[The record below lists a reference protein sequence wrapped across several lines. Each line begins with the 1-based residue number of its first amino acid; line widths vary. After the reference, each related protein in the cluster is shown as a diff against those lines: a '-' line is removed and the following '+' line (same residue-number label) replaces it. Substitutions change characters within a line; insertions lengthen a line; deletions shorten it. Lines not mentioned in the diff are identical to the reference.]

1 MVPRNGIFYMKA
13 PNWFKI
19 SEQWIY
25 YALISTIAGVL
36 IFFSIPTGAQFQY
49 DYRLGQIWLAE
60 DLVAPQDFVLPKT
73 QEELE
78 ADRLFLIENKDLY
91 YDYHYRTKEWLTNTN
106 IDSSLHGELEN
117 WQKRGVVLK
126 KPAANHR
133 QFLTD
138 GTQIELSNAWTPA
151 ALSAKYGLQDELVLP
166 PTYSLN
172 AEKTDSALQAKLA
185 LIASNKGLIT
195 QGTTIVTQGTSINE
209 QKFETIRALESSF
222 DRTSSDLGALSKVGA
237 ALYIILVFTGLA
249 FFLRLHY
256 NSVLAHSSSLNLFM
270 FTFTSGV
277 IFALL
282 LESFTSVSA
291 LAVPLLMVP
300 VIIRSFFSDRL
311 ALFTHIIMLVALMP
325 FVSGTVPFITVQF
338 SAGLIT
344 LFLIRGIY
352 KRSQLVQSTL
362 QIMLVLLLVHLSIHL
377 IREADW
383 TPSSA
388 LPVLYSLGGTLI
400 LLFIFPLIYFFERT
414 FGVVS
419 DLTLLELSDT
429 NSPLLKRLSKEAPG
443 TFQHTMQV
451 ANLAE
456 FATEIVGGNTL
467 LVRTGALY
475 HDIGKIANPQY
486 FTENQSSTTSPHEE
500 LSYLESAEIIIG
512 HINDGIELAKKY
524 KLPDI
529 VIDFIRTH
537 HGTSRVEY
545 FYRKYKEDHPDADQF
560 DQFQYP
566 GPKPFSKETA
576 IVMMSDAV
584 EASTRSIPDK
594 TEKNLSEMI
603 DRVIGHQLSTGQ
615 FDNAEITM
623 KEINTIR
630 EAFKRFIRGVYHVRI
645 SYPDAEE

>member
-1 MVPRNGIFYMKA
+1 MKA
-13 PNWFKI
+13 PNWFRI
-19 SEQWIY
+19 SEQWLY
-25 YALISTIAGVL
+25 YSLIAMVSSALIYI
-36 IFFSIPTGAQFQY
+36 SIPSGTQFKY
-49 DYRLGQIWLAE
+49 DYRLGQIWLEE
-60 DLVAPQDFVLPKT
+60 DLVAPQDFVLQKSD
-73 QEELE
+73 EELE
-78 ADRLFLIENKDLY
+78 SDRKFLIENKDFY
-91 YDYHYRTKEWLTNTN
+91 YDYHYRVDEWLANAN
-106 IDSSLHGELEN
+106 IDSALHSELEL
-117 WQKRGVVLK
+117 WQKRGVAPN
-126 KPAANHR
+126 KPALNHR
-133 QFLTD
+133 LYLID
-138 GTQIELSNAWTPA
+138 GTRIDLSGTWTPSSLVA
-151 ALSAKYGLQDELVLP
+151 NYGLPEALVLP

-172 AEKTDSALQAKLA
+172 ESKTDSALQAKLA
-185 LIASNKGLIT
+185 LLPTNKGLVA
-195 QGTTIVTQGTSINE
+195 QGTLIIAQGSTVNE
-209 QKFETIRALESSF
+209 QKYETLKALERSY
-222 DRTSSDLGALSKVGA
+222 DRTQSDSSIYSKLGS
-237 ALYIILVFTGLA
+237 ALYILLIFIGLA

-256 NSVLAHSSSLNLFM
+256 SAVLAHSSSLNLYM
-270 FTFTSGV
+270 FTFTAGMV
-277 IFALL
+277 VALL
-282 LESFTSVSA
+282 LESINSVSA
-291 LAVPLLMVP
+291 LAVPLLLVP

-311 ALFTHIIMLVALMP
+311 ALFTHTIMLVALLP
-325 FVSGTVPFITVQF
+325 FVSSSVQFVTVQF

-352 KRSQLVQSTL
+352 KRSQLVQSTF
-362 QIMLVLLLVHLSIHL
+362 QIMVVLLLVHLSIHL
-377 IREADW
+377 IRESDW
-383 TPSSA
+383 TTQSL
-388 LPVLYSLGGTLI
+388 LPVAYSLGGTLI

-429 NSPLLKRLSKEAPG
+429 NSPLLKLLSKEAPG

-475 HDIGKIANPQY
+475 HDIGKIVNPQY

-545 FYRKYKEDHPDADQF
+545 FYRKYKEDHPDTDQF
-560 DQFQYP
+560 DQFNYP

-603 DRVIGHQLSTGQ
+603 DKVIGHQLSTGQ
-615 FDNAEITM
+615 YDNAEITM

-645 SYPDAEE
+645 SYPEAE

>member
-1 MVPRNGIFYMKA
+1 MKA
-13 PNWFKI
+13 PNWFRI
-19 SEQWIY
+19 SEQWLY
-25 YALISTIAGVL
+25 YSLIAMVASALIYI
-36 IFFSIPTGAQFQY
+36 SIPSGAQFKY
-49 DYRLGQIWLAE
+49 DYRLGQIWLEE
-60 DLVAPQDFVLPKT
+60 DLVAPQDFVLQKSD
-73 QEELE
+73 EELE
-78 ADRLFLIENKDLY
+78 SDRKFLIENKDFY
-91 YDYHYRTKEWLTNTN
+91 YDYHYRVDEWLANAN
-106 IDSSLHGELEN
+106 IYSSLHGELEL
-117 WQKRGVVLK
+117 WQKRGVVPN
-126 KPAANHR
+126 KPALNHR
-133 QFLTD
+133 LYLVD
-138 GTQIELSNAWTPA
+138 GTRIDLSGAWTPSSLVA
-151 ALSAKYGLQDELVLP
+151 NYGLPEALVLP

-172 AEKTDSALQAKLA
+172 ESKTDSALQAKLA
-185 LIASNKGLIT
+185 LLPTNKGLVAHGTVIIA
-195 QGTTIVTQGTSINE
+195 QGATVNE
-209 QKFETIRALESSF
+209 QKYETLKALERSY
-222 DRTSSDLGALSKVGA
+222 DRTQSDTSIYSKLGSI
-237 ALYIILVFTGLA
+237 LYIVLIFIGLA

-256 NSVLAHSSSLNLFM
+256 NAVLAHSSSLNLYM
-270 FTFTSGV
+270 FTFTAGMV
-277 IFALL
+277 FALL
-282 LESFTSVSA
+282 LESINSVSA

-311 ALFTHIIMLVALMP
+311 ALFTHTIMLVALLP
-325 FVSGTVPFITVQF
+325 FVSSSVQFVTVQF

-352 KRSQLVQSTL
+352 KRSQLVQSTF
-362 QIMLVLLLVHLSIHL
+362 QIMVVLLLVHLSTHL
-377 IREADW
+377 IRESDW
-383 TPSSA
+383 TTQSL
-388 LPVLYSLGGTLI
+388 LPVAYSLGGTLI

-429 NSPLLKRLSKEAPG
+429 NSPLLKLLSKEAPG

-486 FTENQSSTTSPHEE
+486 FTENQSSITSPHEE

-512 HINDGIELAKKY
+512 HINDGIELAKKH

-545 FYRKYKEDHPDADQF
+545 FYRKYKEDHPDTDQF
-560 DQFQYP
+560 DQFHYP

-584 EASTRSIPDK
+584 EASTRSIPEK
-594 TEKNLSEMI
+594 TEQNLSEMI
-603 DRVIGHQLSTGQ
+603 DKVIGHQLSTGQ
-615 FDNAEITM
+615 YDNAEITM

-645 SYPDAEE
+645 SYPEAE

>member
-1 MVPRNGIFYMKA
+1 MDPRNGKINMKA
-13 PNWFKI
+13 PNWFRI
-19 SEQWIY
+19 SEQWLY
-25 YALISTIAGVL
+25 YSLIAMVASALIYI
-36 IFFSIPTGAQFQY
+36 SIPSGAQFKY
-49 DYRLGQIWLAE
+49 DYRLGQIWLEE
-60 DLVAPQDFVLPKT
+60 DLVAPQDFVLQKSD
-73 QEELE
+73 EELE
-78 ADRLFLIENKDLY
+78 SDRKFLIENKDFY
-91 YDYHYRTKEWLTNTN
+91 YDYHYRVDEWLANAN
-106 IDSSLHGELEN
+106 IDSSLHGELEL
-117 WQKRGVVLK
+117 WQKRGVVPN
-126 KPAANHR
+126 KPALNHR
-133 QFLTD
+133 LYLVD
-138 GTQIELSNAWTPA
+138 GTRIDLSGAWTPSSLVA
-151 ALSAKYGLQDELVLP
+151 NYGLPEALVLP

-172 AEKTDSALQAKLA
+172 ESKTDSALQAKLA
-185 LIASNKGLIT
+185 LLPTNKGLVA
-195 QGTTIVTQGTSINE
+195 QGTVIIAQGATVNE
-209 QKFETIRALESSF
+209 QKYETLKALERSY
-222 DRTSSDLGALSKVGA
+222 DRTQSDTSIYSKLGSI
-237 ALYIILVFTGLA
+237 LYIVLIFIGLA

-256 NSVLAHSSSLNLFM
+256 NAVLAHSSSLNLYM
-270 FTFTSGV
+270 FTFTAGM

-282 LESFTSVSA
+282 LESINSVSA

-311 ALFTHIIMLVALMP
+311 ALFTHTIMLVALLP
-325 FVSGTVPFITVQF
+325 FVSSSVQFVTVQF

-352 KRSQLVQSTL
+352 KRSQLVQSTF
-362 QIMLVLLLVHLSIHL
+362 QIMVVLLLVHLSIHL
-377 IREADW
+377 IRESDW
-383 TPSSA
+383 TTQSL
-388 LPVLYSLGGTLI
+388 LPVAYSLGGTLI

-429 NSPLLKRLSKEAPG
+429 NSPLLKLLSKEAPG

-486 FTENQSSTTSPHEE
+486 FTENQSSITSPHEE

-512 HINDGIELAKKY
+512 HINDGIELAKKH

-545 FYRKYKEDHPDADQF
+545 FYRKYKEDHPDTDQF
-560 DQFQYP
+560 DQFHYP

-594 TEKNLSEMI
+594 TEQNLSEMI
-603 DRVIGHQLSTGQ
+603 DKVIGHQLSTGQ
-615 FDNAEITM
+615 YDNAEITM

-645 SYPDAEE
+645 SYPEAE

>member
-1 MVPRNGIFYMKA
+1 MKA
-13 PNWFKI
+13 PNWFRI
-19 SEQWIY
+19 SEQWLY
-25 YALISTIAGVL
+25 YSLIAMVASALIYI
-36 IFFSIPTGAQFQY
+36 SIPSGAQFKY
-49 DYRLGQIWLAE
+49 DYRLGQIWLEE
-60 DLVAPQDFVLPKT
+60 DLVSPQDFVLQKSD
-73 QEELE
+73 EELE
-78 ADRLFLIENKDLY
+78 SDRKFLIENKDFY
-91 YDYHYRTKEWLTNTN
+91 YDYHYRVDEWLANAN
-106 IDSSLHGELEN
+106 IDSSLHGELEV
-117 WQKRGVVLK
+117 WQKRGVVPN
-126 KPAANHR
+126 KPALNHR
-133 QFLTD
+133 LYLVD
-138 GTQIELSNAWTPA
+138 GTRIDLSGAWTPSSLVA
-151 ALSAKYGLQDELVLP
+151 NYGLPEALVLP

-172 AEKTDSALQAKLA
+172 ESKTDSALQAKLA
-185 LIASNKGLIT
+185 LLPTNKGLVA
-195 QGTTIVTQGTSINE
+195 QGTVIIAQGATVNE
-209 QKFETIRALESSF
+209 QKYETLKALERSY
-222 DRTSSDLGALSKVGA
+222 DRTQSDSSIYSKLGSI
-237 ALYIILVFTGLA
+237 LYILLVFIGLA

-256 NSVLAHSSSLNLFM
+256 NAVLAHSSSLNLYM
-270 FTFTSGV
+270 FTFTAGMV
-277 IFALL
+277 FALL
-282 LESFTSVSA
+282 LESINSVSA

-311 ALFTHIIMLVALMP
+311 ALFTHTIMLVALLP
-325 FVSGTVPFITVQF
+325 FVSSSVQFVTVQF

-352 KRSQLVQSTL
+352 KRSQLVQSTF
-362 QIMLVLLLVHLSIHL
+362 QIMVVLLLVHLSIHL
-377 IREADW
+377 IRESDW
-383 TPSSA
+383 TTQSL
-388 LPVLYSLGGTLI
+388 LPVAYSLGGTLI

-429 NSPLLKRLSKEAPG
+429 NSPLLKLLSKEAPG

-545 FYRKYKEDHPDADQF
+545 FYRKYKEDHPDTDQF
-560 DQFQYP
+560 DQFHYP

-594 TEKNLSEMI
+594 TEQNLSEMI
-603 DRVIGHQLSTGQ
+603 DKVIGHQLSTGQ
-615 FDNAEITM
+615 YDNAEITM

-645 SYPDAEE
+645 SYPEAE

>member
-1 MVPRNGIFYMKA
+1 MDPRNGKNNMKA
-13 PNWFKI
+13 PNWFRI
-19 SEQWIY
+19 SEQWLY
-25 YALISTIAGVL
+25 YSLIAMVASALIYI
-36 IFFSIPTGAQFQY
+36 SIPSGAQFKY
-49 DYRLGQIWLAE
+49 DYRLGQIWLEE
-60 DLVAPQDFVLPKT
+60 DLVAPQDFVLQKSD
-73 QEELE
+73 EELE
-78 ADRLFLIENKDLY
+78 SDRKFLIENKDFY
-91 YDYHYRTKEWLTNTN
+91 YDYHYRVDEWLANAN
-106 IDSSLHGELEN
+106 IDSSLHGELEV
-117 WQKRGVVLK
+117 WQKRGVVPN
-126 KPAANHR
+126 KPALNHR
-133 QFLTD
+133 LYLVD
-138 GTQIELSNAWTPA
+138 GTRIDLSGAWTPSSLVA
-151 ALSAKYGLQDELVLP
+151 NYGLPEALVLP

-172 AEKTDSALQAKLA
+172 ESKTDSALQAKLA
-185 LIASNKGLIT
+185 LLPTNKGLVA
-195 QGTTIVTQGTSINE
+195 QGTIIIAQGATVNE
-209 QKFETIRALESSF
+209 QKYETLKALERSY
-222 DRTSSDLGALSKVGA
+222 DRTQSDSSIYSKLGSI
-237 ALYIILVFTGLA
+237 LYILLVFIGLA

-256 NSVLAHSSSLNLFM
+256 NAVLAHSSSLNLYM
-270 FTFTSGV
+270 FTFTAGMV
-277 IFALL
+277 FALL
-282 LESFTSVSA
+282 LESINSVSA

-311 ALFTHIIMLVALMP
+311 ALFTHTIMLVALLP
-325 FVSGTVPFITVQF
+325 FVSSSVQFVTVQF

-352 KRSQLVQSTL
+352 KRSQLVQSTF
-362 QIMLVLLLVHLSIHL
+362 QIMVVLLLVHLSIHL
-377 IREADW
+377 IRESDW
-383 TPSSA
+383 TTQSL
-388 LPVLYSLGGTLI
+388 LPVAYSLGGTLI

-429 NSPLLKRLSKEAPG
+429 NSPLLKLLSKEAPG

-545 FYRKYKEDHPDADQF
+545 FYRKYKEDHPDTDQF
-560 DQFQYP
+560 DQFHYP

-594 TEKNLSEMI
+594 TEQNLSEMI
-603 DRVIGHQLSTGQ
+603 DKVIGHQLSTGQ
-615 FDNAEITM
+615 YDNAEITM

-645 SYPDAEE
+645 SYPEAE

>member
-1 MVPRNGIFYMKA
+1 MDPRNGKNYMKA
-13 PNWFKI
+13 PNWFRI
-19 SEQWIY
+19 SEQWLY
-25 YALISTIAGVL
+25 YSLIAMVASALIYI
-36 IFFSIPTGAQFQY
+36 SIPSGAQFKY
-49 DYRLGQIWLAE
+49 DYRLGQIWLEE
-60 DLVAPQDFVLPKT
+60 DLVAPQDFVLQKSD
-73 QEELE
+73 EELE
-78 ADRLFLIENKDLY
+78 SDRKFLIENKDFY
-91 YDYHYRTKEWLTNTN
+91 YDYHYRVDEWLANAN
-106 IDSSLHGELEN
+106 IDSSLHGELEV
-117 WQKRGVVLK
+117 WQKRGVVPN
-126 KPAANHR
+126 KPAVNHR
-133 QFLTD
+133 LYLID
-138 GTQIELSNAWTPA
+138 GTRIDLSGAWTPSSLVA
-151 ALSAKYGLQDELVLP
+151 NYGLPEALVLP

-172 AEKTDSALQAKLA
+172 ESKTDSALQAKLA
-185 LIASNKGLIT
+185 LLPTNKGLVA
-195 QGTTIVTQGTSINE
+195 QGTVIIAQGATVNE
-209 QKFETIRALESSF
+209 QKYETLKALERSY
-222 DRTSSDLGALSKVGA
+222 DRTQSDSSIYSKLGSV
-237 ALYIILVFTGLA
+237 LYILLVFIGLA

-256 NSVLAHSSSLNLFM
+256 NAILAHSSSLNLYM
-270 FTFTSGV
+270 FTFTAGMV
-277 IFALL
+277 FALL
-282 LESFTSVSA
+282 LESINSVSA

-311 ALFTHIIMLVALMP
+311 ALFTHTIMLVALLP
-325 FVSGTVPFITVQF
+325 FVSSSVQFVTVQF

-352 KRSQLVQSTL
+352 KRSQLVQSTF
-362 QIMLVLLLVHLSIHL
+362 QIMVVLLLVHLSIHL
-377 IREADW
+377 IRESDW
-383 TPSSA
+383 TTQSL
-388 LPVLYSLGGTLI
+388 LPVAYSLGGTLI

-429 NSPLLKRLSKEAPG
+429 NSPLLKLLSKEAPG

-545 FYRKYKEDHPDADQF
+545 FYRKYKEDHPDTDQF
-560 DQFQYP
+560 DQFHYP

-594 TEKNLSEMI
+594 TEQNLSEMI
-603 DRVIGHQLSTGQ
+603 DKVIGHQLSTGQ
-615 FDNAEITM
+615 YDNAEITM

-645 SYPDAEE
+645 SYPEAQ

>member
-1 MVPRNGIFYMKA
+1 MV
-13 PNWFKI
+13 
-19 SEQWIY
+19 SS
-25 YALISTIAGVL
+25 ALIYI
-36 IFFSIPTGAQFQY
+36 SIPSGAQFKY
-49 DYRLGQIWLAE
+49 DYRLGQIWLEE
-60 DLVAPQDFVLPKT
+60 DLVAPQDFVLQKSD
-73 QEELE
+73 EELE
-78 ADRLFLIENKDLY
+78 SDRKFLIENKDFY
-91 YDYHYRTKEWLTNTN
+91 YDYHYRVDEWLANTN
-106 IDSSLHGELEN
+106 IDSSLHSELEL
-117 WQKRGVVLK
+117 WQKRGVAPN
-126 KPAANHR
+126 KPALNHR
-133 QFLTD
+133 LYLVD
-138 GTQIELSNAWTPA
+138 GTRIDLSGAWTPSSLVA
-151 ALSAKYGLQDELVLP
+151 NYGLPEALVLP

-172 AEKTDSALQAKLA
+172 ESKTDSALQAKLA
-185 LIASNKGLIT
+185 LLPSNKGLVA
-195 QGTTIVTQGTSINE
+195 QGTLIIAQGSTVNE
-209 QKFETIRALESSF
+209 QKYETLKALERSYDRSQSDSSIY
-222 DRTSSDLGALSKVGA
+222 SKLGS
-237 ALYIILVFTGLA
+237 ALYILLIFIGLA

-256 NSVLAHSSSLNLFM
+256 NAVLAHSSSLNLYM
-270 FTFTSGV
+270 FTFTAGMV
-277 IFALL
+277 VALL
-282 LESFTSVSA
+282 LESINSVSA
-291 LAVPLLMVP
+291 LAVPLLLVP

-311 ALFTHIIMLVALMP
+311 ALFTHTIMLVALLP
-325 FVSGTVPFITVQF
+325 FVSSSVQFVTVQF

-352 KRSQLVQSTL
+352 KRSQLVQSTF
-362 QIMLVLLLVHLSIHL
+362 QIMVVLLLVHLSIHL
-377 IREADW
+377 IRESDW
-383 TPSSA
+383 TTQSL
-388 LPVLYSLGGTLI
+388 LPVAYSLGGTLI

-429 NSPLLKRLSKEAPG
+429 NSPLLKLLSKEAPG

-486 FTENQSSTTSPHEE
+486 FTENQSSKTSPHEE

-512 HINDGIELAKKY
+512 HINDGIELAKKH

-545 FYRKYKEDHPDADQF
+545 FYRKYKEDHPDTEQF
-560 DQFQYP
+560 DQFHYP

-584 EASTRSIPDK
+584 EASTRSIANK
-594 TEKNLSEMI
+594 TEQNLSEMI
-603 DRVIGHQLSTGQ
+603 DKVIGHQLSTGQ
-615 FDNAEITM
+615 YDNSEITM

-645 SYPDAEE
+645 SYPEAE

>member
-1 MVPRNGIFYMKA
+1 MDPRNGKNNMKA
-13 PNWFKI
+13 PNWFRI
-19 SEQWIY
+19 SEQWLY
-25 YALISTIAGVL
+25 YSLIAMVASALIYI
-36 IFFSIPTGAQFQY
+36 SIPSGAQFKY
-49 DYRLGQIWLAE
+49 DYRLGQIWLEE
-60 DLVAPQDFVLPKT
+60 DLVAPQDFVLQKSD
-73 QEELE
+73 EELE
-78 ADRLFLIENKDLY
+78 SDRKFLIENKDFY
-91 YDYHYRTKEWLTNTN
+91 YDYHYRVDEWLANAN
-106 IDSSLHGELEN
+106 IDSSLHGELEL
-117 WQKRGVVLK
+117 WQKRGVVPNN
-126 KPAANHR
+126 PALNHR
-133 QFLTD
+133 LYLVD
-138 GTQIELSNAWTPA
+138 GTRIDLSGAWTPSSLVA
-151 ALSAKYGLQDELVLP
+151 NYGLPEALVLP

-172 AEKTDSALQAKLA
+172 ESKTDSALQAKLA
-185 LIASNKGLIT
+185 LLPTNKGLVA
-195 QGTTIVTQGTSINE
+195 QGTIIIAQGATVNE
-209 QKFETIRALESSF
+209 QKYETLKALERSY
-222 DRTSSDLGALSKVGA
+222 DRTQSDSSIYSKLGSI
-237 ALYIILVFTGLA
+237 LYILLVFIGLA

-256 NSVLAHSSSLNLFM
+256 NAVLAHSSSLNLYM
-270 FTFTSGV
+270 FTFTAGMV
-277 IFALL
+277 FALL
-282 LESFTSVSA
+282 LESINSVSA

-311 ALFTHIIMLVALMP
+311 ALFTHTIMLVALLP
-325 FVSGTVPFITVQF
+325 FVSSSVQFVTVQF

-352 KRSQLVQSTL
+352 KRSQLVQSTF
-362 QIMLVLLLVHLSIHL
+362 QIMVVLLLVHLSIHL
-377 IREADW
+377 IRESDW
-383 TPSSA
+383 TTQSL
-388 LPVLYSLGGTLI
+388 LPVAYSLGGTLI

-429 NSPLLKRLSKEAPG
+429 NSPLLKLLSKEAPG

-545 FYRKYKEDHPDADQF
+545 FYRKYKEDHPDTDQF
-560 DQFQYP
+560 DQFHYP

-594 TEKNLSEMI
+594 TEQNLSEMI
-603 DRVIGHQLSTGQ
+603 DKVIGHQLSTGQ
-615 FDNAEITM
+615 YNNAEITM

-645 SYPDAEE
+645 SYPEAE

>member
-1 MVPRNGIFYMKA
+1 MDPRNGKNYMKA
-13 PNWFKI
+13 PNWFRI
-19 SEQWIY
+19 SEQWLY
-25 YALISTIAGVL
+25 YSLIAMVASALIYI
-36 IFFSIPTGAQFQY
+36 SIPSGAQFKY
-49 DYRLGQIWLAE
+49 DYRLGQIWLEE
-60 DLVAPQDFVLPKT
+60 DLVAPQDFVLQKSD
-73 QEELE
+73 EELE
-78 ADRLFLIENKDLY
+78 SDRKFLIENKDFY
-91 YDYHYRTKEWLTNTN
+91 YDYHYRVDEWLANAN
-106 IDSSLHGELEN
+106 IDSSLHGELEL
-117 WQKRGVVLK
+117 WQKRGVVPN
-126 KPAANHR
+126 KPALNHR
-133 QFLTD
+133 LYLVD
-138 GTQIELSNAWTPA
+138 GTRIDLSGAWTPSSLVA
-151 ALSAKYGLQDELVLP
+151 NYGLPEALVLP

-172 AEKTDSALQAKLA
+172 ESKTDSALQAKLA
-185 LIASNKGLIT
+185 LLPTNKGLVA
-195 QGTTIVTQGTSINE
+195 QGTVIIAQGATVNE
-209 QKFETIRALESSF
+209 QKYETLKALERSY
-222 DRTSSDLGALSKVGA
+222 DRTQSDSSIYSKLGS
-237 ALYIILVFTGLA
+237 ALYILLVFIGLA

-256 NSVLAHSSSLNLFM
+256 NAVLAHSSSLNLYM
-270 FTFTSGV
+270 FTFTAGMV
-277 IFALL
+277 FALL
-282 LESFTSVSA
+282 LESINSVSA

-311 ALFTHIIMLVALMP
+311 ALFTHTIMLVALLP
-325 FVSGTVPFITVQF
+325 FVSSSVQFVTVQF

-352 KRSQLVQSTL
+352 KRSQLVQSTF
-362 QIMLVLLLVHLSIHL
+362 QIMVVLLLVHLSIHL
-377 IREADW
+377 IRESDW
-383 TPSSA
+383 TTQSL
-388 LPVLYSLGGTLI
+388 LPVAYSLGGTLI

-429 NSPLLKRLSKEAPG
+429 NSPLLKLLSKEAPG

-545 FYRKYKEDHPDADQF
+545 FYRKYKEDHPDTDQF
-560 DQFQYP
+560 DQFHYP

-584 EASTRSIPDK
+584 EASTRSILTRLSK
-594 TEKNLSEMI
+594 TLL
-603 DRVIGHQLSTGQ
+603 R
-615 FDNAEITM
+615 
-623 KEINTIR
+623 
-630 EAFKRFIRGVYHVRI
+630 
-645 SYPDAEE
+645 

>member
-1 MVPRNGIFYMKA
+1 MKA
-13 PNWFKI
+13 PNWFRI
-19 SEQWIY
+19 SEQWLY
-25 YALISTIAGVL
+25 YFFIAMVASALIYI
-36 IFFSIPTGAQFQY
+36 SIPSGAQFKY
-49 DYRLGQIWLAE
+49 DYRLGQIWLEE
-60 DLVAPQDFVLPKT
+60 DLISPQDFVLQKST
-73 QEELE
+73 EELE
-78 ADRLFLIENKDLY
+78 SDRKFLIENKDFY
-91 YDYHYRTKEWLTNTN
+91 YDYHYRQDEWLANAN
-106 IDSSLHGELEN
+106 IDSSLHGELGL
-117 WQKRGVVLK
+117 WQKRGVVPN
-126 KPAANHR
+126 KPALNHR
-133 QFLTD
+133 LYLVD
-138 GTQIELSNAWTPA
+138 GTRIDLSGAWTPSSLVA
-151 ALSAKYGLQDELVLP
+151 NYGLPEALVLP

-172 AEKTDSALQAKLA
+172 ESKTDSALQAKLD
-185 LIASNKGLIT
+185 LLPTNKGLVAQGTVIIT
-195 QGTTIVTQGTSINE
+195 QGATVNE
-209 QKFETIRALESSF
+209 QKYETLKALERSY
-222 DRTSSDLGALSKVGA
+222 DRTRSDSNIYSKLGSV
-237 ALYIILVFTGLA
+237 LYIILVFIGLA

-256 NSVLAHSSSLNLFM
+256 NAVLAHSSSLNLYM
-270 FTFTSGV
+270 FTFTAGMV
-277 IFALL
+277 FALL
-282 LESFTSVSA
+282 LESLNSVSA
-291 LAVPLLMVP
+291 LAVPLLLVP

-311 ALFTHIIMLVALMP
+311 ALFTHTIMLVALLP
-325 FVSGTVPFITVQF
+325 FVSSSVQFVTVQF

-352 KRSQLVQSTL
+352 KRSQLVQSTF
-362 QIMLVLLLVHLSIHL
+362 QIMVVLLLVHLSIHL
-377 IREADW
+377 IRESDW
-383 TPSSA
+383 TTQSL
-388 LPVLYSLGGTLI
+388 LPVAYSLGGTLI

-429 NSPLLKRLSKEAPG
+429 NSPLLKLLSKEAPG

-456 FATEIVGGNTL
+456 FATEIVGANTL

-545 FYRKYKEDHPDADQF
+545 FYRKYKEDHPDANQF
-560 DQFQYP
+560 DQFHYP

-594 TEKNLSEMI
+594 TEQNLSEMI
-603 DRVIGHQLSTGQ
+603 DKVIGHQLSTGQ

-645 SYPDAEE
+645 SYPEAE

>member
-1 MVPRNGIFYMKA
+1 LDPRNGKIIMKA
-13 PNWFKI
+13 PNWFRI
-19 SEQWIY
+19 SEQWLY
-25 YALISTIAGVL
+25 YSLIAMVSSALIYI
-36 IFFSIPTGAQFQY
+36 SIPSGAQFKY
-49 DYRLGQIWLAE
+49 DYRLGQIWLEE
-60 DLVAPQDFVLPKT
+60 DLVAPQDFVLQKSD
-73 QEELE
+73 EELE
-78 ADRLFLIENKDLY
+78 SDRKFLIENKDFY
-91 YDYHYRTKEWLTNTN
+91 YDYHYRVDEWLANTN
-106 IDSSLHGELEN
+106 IDSSLHSELEL
-117 WQKRGVVLK
+117 WQKRGVAPN
-126 KPAANHR
+126 KPALNHR
-133 QFLTD
+133 LYLVD
-138 GTQIELSNAWTPA
+138 GTRIDLSGAWTPSSLVA
-151 ALSAKYGLQDELVLP
+151 NYGLPEALVLP

-172 AEKTDSALQAKLA
+172 ESKTDSALQAKLA
-185 LIASNKGLIT
+185 LLPSNKGLVA
-195 QGTTIVTQGTSINE
+195 QGTLIIAQGSTVNE
-209 QKFETIRALESSF
+209 QKYETLKALERSYDRSQSDSSIY
-222 DRTSSDLGALSKVGA
+222 SKLGS
-237 ALYIILVFTGLA
+237 ALYILLIFIGLA

-256 NSVLAHSSSLNLFM
+256 NAVLAHSSSLNLYM
-270 FTFTSGV
+270 FTFTAGMV
-277 IFALL
+277 VALL
-282 LESFTSVSA
+282 LESINSVSA
-291 LAVPLLMVP
+291 LAVPLLLVP

-311 ALFTHIIMLVALMP
+311 ALFTHTIMLVALLP
-325 FVSGTVPFITVQF
+325 FVSSSVQFVTVQF

-352 KRSQLVQSTL
+352 KRSQLVQSTF
-362 QIMLVLLLVHLSIHL
+362 QIMVVLLLVHLSIHL
-377 IREADW
+377 IRESDW
-383 TPSSA
+383 TTQSL
-388 LPVLYSLGGTLI
+388 LPVAYSLGGTLI

-429 NSPLLKRLSKEAPG
+429 NSPLLKLLSKEAPG

-486 FTENQSSTTSPHEE
+486 FTENQSSKTSPHEE

-512 HINDGIELAKKY
+512 HINDGIELAKKH

-545 FYRKYKEDHPDADQF
+545 FYRKYKEDHPDTEQF
-560 DQFQYP
+560 DQFHYP

-584 EASTRSIPDK
+584 EASTRSIANK
-594 TEKNLSEMI
+594 TEQNLSEMI
-603 DRVIGHQLSTGQ
+603 DKVIGHQLSTGQ
-615 FDNAEITM
+615 YDNSEITM

-645 SYPDAEE
+645 SYPEAE

>member
-1 MVPRNGIFYMKA
+1 MMKA
-13 PNWFKI
+13 LHRLKI
-19 SEQWIY
+19 SEQWLY
-25 YALISTIAGVL
+25 YALISAVSGVL
-36 IFFSIPTGAQFQY
+36 IYMCLPMGAQFQY
-49 DYRLGQIWLAE
+49 DYRLGQLWLAE
-60 DLVAPQDFVLPKT
+60 DLLAPQDFVLPKSP
-73 QEELE
+73 EELE
-78 ADRLFLIENKDLY
+78 ADRLFLIEHKDLY
-91 YDYHYRTKEWLTNTN
+91 FDYHYRSTQWLSESN
-106 IDSSLHGELEN
+106 IDSALHTEFES
-117 WQKRGVVLK
+117 WQQRGVVAK
-126 KPAANHR
+126 KPQKKHR
-133 QFLTD
+133 LFLAD
-138 GTQIELSNAWTPA
+138 GTRIDLSNAWTPA
-151 ALSAKYGLQDELVLP
+151 ALSAQYGLQEELVIS
-166 PTYSLN
+166 PTYTLN
-172 AEKTDSALQAKLA
+172 SEKTDSALKAKLA
-185 LIASNKGLIT
+185 LLPSNKGLIT
-195 QGTTIVTQGTSINE
+195 QGTTIITQGATISE
-209 QKFETIRALESSF
+209 QKFETLRALEQSI
-222 DRTSSDLGALSKVGA
+222 DRSNSDLGLGSRLGA
-237 ALYIILVFTGLA
+237 VLYIIIVFTGLA
-249 FFLRLHY
+249 FFLKLHY
-256 NSVLAHSSSLNLFM
+256 NHVLAHSSSLNLYM
-270 FTFTSGV
+270 FTFGSGV
-277 IFALL
+277 VLALL
-282 LESFTSVSA
+282 LERFTPLSA

-325 FVSGTVPFITVQF
+325 FVSSSVQFITVQF

-352 KRSQLVQSTL
+352 KRSQLVQSTF
-362 QIMLVLLLVHLSIHL
+362 QIMLVLLLVHVSIHL
-377 IREADW
+377 IRESDW
-383 TPSSA
+383 TPQSVI
-388 LPVLYSLGGTLI
+388 PVLYSLGGTLI
-400 LLFIFPLIYFFERT
+400 LLFVFPLIYFFERT

-429 NSPLLKRLSKEAPG
+429 NSPVLKRLSKEAPG

-475 HDIGKIANPQY
+475 HDIGKIRNPQY
-486 FTENQSSTTSPHEE
+486 FMENQTSTASPHEE
-500 LSYLESAEIIIG
+500 LSYLESAEIIIS

-545 FYRKYKEDHPDADQF
+545 FYRKFKQDHSDSDTV

-584 EASTRSIPDK
+584 EASTRSIPEK
-594 TEKNLSEMI
+594 TEKNLSAMI
-603 DRVIGHQLSTGQ
+603 DKVIGHQLSTGQ

-645 SYPDAEE
+645 SYPEVE

>member
-1 MVPRNGIFYMKA
+1 MDPRNGKNYMKA
-13 PNWFKI
+13 PNWFRI
-19 SEQWIY
+19 SEQWLY
-25 YALISTIAGVL
+25 YSLIAMVSSALIYI
-36 IFFSIPTGAQFQY
+36 SIPSGAQFKY
-49 DYRLGQIWLAE
+49 DYRLGQIWLEE
-60 DLVAPQDFVLPKT
+60 DLVAPQDFVLQKSD
-73 QEELE
+73 EELE
-78 ADRLFLIENKDLY
+78 SDRKFLIENKDFY
-91 YDYHYRTKEWLTNTN
+91 YDYHYRVDEWLANAN
-106 IDSSLHGELEN
+106 IDSALHSELEL
-117 WQKRGVVLK
+117 WQKRGVAPN
-126 KPAANHR
+126 KPALNHR
-133 QFLTD
+133 LYLID
-138 GTQIELSNAWTPA
+138 GTRIDLSGTWTPSSLVA
-151 ALSAKYGLQDELVLP
+151 NYGLPEALVLP

-172 AEKTDSALQAKLA
+172 ESKTDSALQAKLA
-185 LIASNKGLIT
+185 LLPTNKGLVA
-195 QGTTIVTQGTSINE
+195 QGTLIIAQGSTINE
-209 QKFETIRALESSF
+209 QKYETLKALERSY
-222 DRTSSDLGALSKVGA
+222 DRTQSDSSIYSKLGS
-237 ALYIILVFTGLA
+237 ALYILLIFIGLA

-256 NSVLAHSSSLNLFM
+256 NAVLAHSSSLNLYM
-270 FTFTSGV
+270 FTFTAGMV
-277 IFALL
+277 VALL
-282 LESFTSVSA
+282 LESINSVSA
-291 LAVPLLMVP
+291 LAVPLLLVP

-311 ALFTHIIMLVALMP
+311 ALFTHTIMLVALLP
-325 FVSGTVPFITVQF
+325 FVSSSVQFVTVQF

-352 KRSQLVQSTL
+352 KRSQLVQSTF
-362 QIMLVLLLVHLSIHL
+362 QIMVVLLLVHLSIHL
-377 IREADW
+377 IRESDW
-383 TPSSA
+383 TTQSL
-388 LPVLYSLGGTLI
+388 LPVAYSLGGTLI

-429 NSPLLKRLSKEAPG
+429 NSPLLKLLSKEAPG

-545 FYRKYKEDHPDADQF
+545 FYRKYKEDHPDTDQF
-560 DQFQYP
+560 DQFHYP

-594 TEKNLSEMI
+594 TEQNLSEMI
-603 DRVIGHQLSTGQ
+603 DKVIGHQLSTGQ
-615 FDNAEITM
+615 YDNAEITM

-645 SYPDAEE
+645 SYPEAE

>member
-1 MVPRNGIFYMKA
+1 MKA
-13 PNWFKI
+13 PNWFRI
-19 SEQWIY
+19 SEQWLY
-25 YALISTIAGVL
+25 YSLIAMVASALIYI
-36 IFFSIPTGAQFQY
+36 SIPSGAQFKY
-49 DYRLGQIWLAE
+49 DYRLGQIWLEE
-60 DLVAPQDFVLPKT
+60 DLVAPQDFVLQKSD
-73 QEELE
+73 EELE
-78 ADRLFLIENKDLY
+78 SDRKFLIENKDFY
-91 YDYHYRTKEWLTNTN
+91 YDYHYRVDEWLANAN
-106 IDSSLHGELEN
+106 IDSSLHGELEL
-117 WQKRGVVLK
+117 WQKRGVVPN
-126 KPAANHR
+126 KPALNHR
-133 QFLTD
+133 LYLVD
-138 GTQIELSNAWTPA
+138 GTRIDLSGAWTPSSLVA
-151 ALSAKYGLQDELVLP
+151 NYGLPEALVLP

-172 AEKTDSALQAKLA
+172 ESKTDSALQAKLA
-185 LIASNKGLIT
+185 LLPTNKGLVAHGTVIIA
-195 QGTTIVTQGTSINE
+195 QGATVNE
-209 QKFETIRALESSF
+209 QKYETLKALERSY
-222 DRTSSDLGALSKVGA
+222 DRTQSDTSIYSKLGSI
-237 ALYIILVFTGLA
+237 LYIVLIFIGLA

-256 NSVLAHSSSLNLFM
+256 NAVLAHSSSLNLYM
-270 FTFTSGV
+270 FTFTAGM

-282 LESFTSVSA
+282 LESINSVSA

-311 ALFTHIIMLVALMP
+311 ALFTHTIMLVALLP
-325 FVSGTVPFITVQF
+325 FVSSSVQFVTVQF

-352 KRSQLVQSTL
+352 KRSQLVQSTF
-362 QIMLVLLLVHLSIHL
+362 QIMVVLLLVHLSIHL
-377 IREADW
+377 IRESDW
-383 TPSSA
+383 TTQSL
-388 LPVLYSLGGTLI
+388 LPVAYSLGGTLI

-429 NSPLLKRLSKEAPG
+429 NSPLLKLLSKEAPG

-486 FTENQSSTTSPHEE
+486 FTENQSSITSPHEE

-512 HINDGIELAKKY
+512 HINDGIELAKKH

-545 FYRKYKEDHPDADQF
+545 FYRKYKEDHPDTDQF
-560 DQFQYP
+560 DQFHYP

-594 TEKNLSEMI
+594 TEQNLSEMI
-603 DRVIGHQLSTGQ
+603 DKVIGHQLSTGQ
-615 FDNAEITM
+615 YDNAEITM

-645 SYPDAEE
+645 SYPEAE

>member
-1 MVPRNGIFYMKA
+1 MDPRNGKNYMKA
-13 PNWFKI
+13 PNWFRI
-19 SEQWIY
+19 SEQWLY
-25 YALISTIAGVL
+25 YSLIAMVASALIYI
-36 IFFSIPTGAQFQY
+36 SIPSGAQFKY
-49 DYRLGQIWLAE
+49 DYRLGQIWLEE
-60 DLVAPQDFVLPKT
+60 DLVAPQDFVLQKSD
-73 QEELE
+73 EELE
-78 ADRLFLIENKDLY
+78 SDRKFLIENKDFY
-91 YDYHYRTKEWLTNTN
+91 YDYHYRVDEWLANAN
-106 IDSSLHGELEN
+106 IDSSLHGELEV
-117 WQKRGVVLK
+117 WQKRGVVLN
-126 KPAANHR
+126 KPALNHR
-133 QFLTD
+133 LYLVD
-138 GTQIELSNAWTPA
+138 GTRIDLSSAWTPSSLVA
-151 ALSAKYGLQDELVLP
+151 NYGLPEALVLP

-172 AEKTDSALQAKLA
+172 EPKTDSALQAKLA
-185 LIASNKGLIT
+185 LLPTNKGLVA
-195 QGTTIVTQGTSINE
+195 QGTIIIAQGATVNE
-209 QKFETIRALESSF
+209 QKYETLKALERSY
-222 DRTSSDLGALSKVGA
+222 DRTQSDSNIYSKLGSI
-237 ALYIILVFTGLA
+237 LYMVLIFIGLA

-256 NSVLAHSSSLNLFM
+256 NAVLAHSSSLNLYM
-270 FTFTSGV
+270 FTFTAGMV
-277 IFALL
+277 FALL
-282 LESFTSVSA
+282 LESINSVSA

-311 ALFTHIIMLVALMP
+311 ALFTHTIMLVALLP
-325 FVSGTVPFITVQF
+325 FVSSSVQFVTVQF

-352 KRSQLVQSTL
+352 KRSQLVQSTF
-362 QIMLVLLLVHLSIHL
+362 QIMVVLLLVHLSIHL
-377 IREADW
+377 IRESDW
-383 TPSSA
+383 TTQSL
-388 LPVLYSLGGTLI
+388 LPVAYSLGGTLI

-429 NSPLLKRLSKEAPG
+429 NSPLLKLLSKEAPG

-545 FYRKYKEDHPDADQF
+545 FYRKYKEDHPDTDQF
-560 DQFQYP
+560 DQFHYP

-594 TEKNLSEMI
+594 TEQNLSEMI
-603 DRVIGHQLSTGQ
+603 DKVIGHQLSTGQ
-615 FDNAEITM
+615 YDNAEITM

-645 SYPDAEE
+645 SYPEAE

>member
-1 MVPRNGIFYMKA
+1 MKA
-13 PNWFKI
+13 PNWFRI
-19 SEQWIY
+19 SEQWLY
-25 YALISTIAGVL
+25 YSLIAMVASALIYI
-36 IFFSIPTGAQFQY
+36 SIPSGAQFKY
-49 DYRLGQIWLAE
+49 DYRLGQIWLEE
-60 DLVAPQDFVLPKT
+60 DLVAPQDFVLQKSD
-73 QEELE
+73 EELE
-78 ADRLFLIENKDLY
+78 SDRKFLIENKDFY
-91 YDYHYRTKEWLTNTN
+91 YDYHYRVDEWLANAN
-106 IDSSLHGELEN
+106 IDSSLHGELEV
-117 WQKRGVVLK
+117 WQKRGVVPNN
-126 KPAANHR
+126 PALNHR
-133 QFLTD
+133 LYLVD
-138 GTQIELSNAWTPA
+138 GTRIDLSGAWTPSSLVA
-151 ALSAKYGLQDELVLP
+151 NYGLPEALVLP

-172 AEKTDSALQAKLA
+172 ESKTDSALQAKLA
-185 LIASNKGLIT
+185 LLPTNKGLVA
-195 QGTTIVTQGTSINE
+195 QGTVIIAQGATVNE
-209 QKFETIRALESSF
+209 QKYETLKALERSY
-222 DRTSSDLGALSKVGA
+222 DRTQSDSSIYSKLGS
-237 ALYIILVFTGLA
+237 ALYILLVFIGLA

-256 NSVLAHSSSLNLFM
+256 NAVLAHSSSLNLYM
-270 FTFTSGV
+270 FTFTAGMV
-277 IFALL
+277 FALL
-282 LESFTSVSA
+282 LESINSVSA

-311 ALFTHIIMLVALMP
+311 ALFTHTIMLVALLP
-325 FVSGTVPFITVQF
+325 FVSSSVQFVTVQF

-352 KRSQLVQSTL
+352 KRSQLVQSTF
-362 QIMLVLLLVHLSIHL
+362 QIMVVLLLVHLSIHL
-377 IREADW
+377 IRESDW
-383 TPSSA
+383 TTQSL
-388 LPVLYSLGGTLI
+388 LPVAYSLGGTLI

-429 NSPLLKRLSKEAPG
+429 NSPLLKLLSKEAPG

-545 FYRKYKEDHPDADQF
+545 FYRKYKEDHPDTDQF
-560 DQFQYP
+560 DQFHYP

-594 TEKNLSEMI
+594 TEQNLSEMI
-603 DRVIGHQLSTGQ
+603 DKVIGHQLSTGQ
-615 FDNAEITM
+615 YDNAEITM

-645 SYPDAEE
+645 SYPEAE

>member
-1 MVPRNGIFYMKA
+1 MKA
-13 PNWFKI
+13 PNWFRI
-19 SEQWIY
+19 SEQWLY
-25 YALISTIAGVL
+25 YSLIAMVSSALIYI
-36 IFFSIPTGAQFQY
+36 SIPSGAQFKY
-49 DYRLGQIWLAE
+49 DYRLGQIWLEE
-60 DLVAPQDFVLPKT
+60 DLVAPQDFVLQKSD
-73 QEELE
+73 EELE
-78 ADRLFLIENKDLY
+78 SDRKFLIENKDFY
-91 YDYHYRTKEWLTNTN
+91 YDYHYRVDEWLANAN
-106 IDSSLHGELEN
+106 IDSALHSELEL
-117 WQKRGVVLK
+117 WQKRGVAPN
-126 KPAANHR
+126 KPALNHR
-133 QFLTD
+133 LYLVD
-138 GTQIELSNAWTPA
+138 GTRIDLSSAWTPSSLVA
-151 ALSAKYGLQDELVLP
+151 NYGLPEALVLP

-172 AEKTDSALQAKLA
+172 ESKTDSALQAKLA
-185 LIASNKGLIT
+185 LLPTNKGLVA
-195 QGTTIVTQGTSINE
+195 QGTIIIAQGATVNE
-209 QKFETIRALESSF
+209 QKYETLKALERSY
-222 DRTSSDLGALSKVGA
+222 DRTQSDSSIYSKLGSV
-237 ALYIILVFTGLA
+237 LYIVLIFIGLS

-256 NSVLAHSSSLNLFM
+256 SAVLAHSSSLNLYM
-270 FTFTSGV
+270 FTFTAGMV
-277 IFALL
+277 VALL
-282 LESFTSVSA
+282 LESINSVSA
-291 LAVPLLMVP
+291 LAVPLLLVP

-311 ALFTHIIMLVALMP
+311 ALFTHTIMLVALLP
-325 FVSGTVPFITVQF
+325 FVSSSVQFVTVQF

-352 KRSQLVQSTL
+352 KRSQLVQSTF
-362 QIMLVLLLVHLSIHL
+362 QIMVVLLLVHLSIHL
-377 IREADW
+377 IRESDW
-383 TPSSA
+383 TTQSL
-388 LPVLYSLGGTLI
+388 LPVAYSLGGTLI

-429 NSPLLKRLSKEAPG
+429 NSPLLKLLSKEAPG

-486 FTENQSSTTSPHEE
+486 FTENQSSSTSPHEE
-500 LSYLESAEIIIG
+500 LSYLESAEIIID
-512 HINDGIELAKKY
+512 HINSGIEMAKKY
-524 KLPDI
+524 RLPDI

-560 DQFQYP
+560 DQFHYP

-603 DRVIGHQLSTGQ
+603 DKVIGHQLSTGQ
-615 FDNAEITM
+615 YDNAEITM

-645 SYPDAEE
+645 SYPEAE

>member
-1 MVPRNGIFYMKA
+1 MDPRNGKNYMKA
-13 PNWFKI
+13 PNWFRI
-19 SEQWIY
+19 SEQWLYYSLIAMVASTLIY
-25 YALISTIAGVL
+25 I
-36 IFFSIPTGAQFQY
+36 SIPSGAQFKY
-49 DYRLGQIWLAE
+49 DYRLGQIWLEE
-60 DLVAPQDFVLPKT
+60 DLVAPQDFVLQKSD
-73 QEELE
+73 EELE
-78 ADRLFLIENKDLY
+78 SDRKFLIENKDFY
-91 YDYHYRTKEWLTNTN
+91 YDYHYRVDEWLANAN
-106 IDSSLHGELEN
+106 IDSSLHGELEL
-117 WQKRGVVLK
+117 WQKRGVVPN
-126 KPAANHR
+126 KPALNHR
-133 QFLTD
+133 LYLVD
-138 GTQIELSNAWTPA
+138 GTRIDLSSAWTPSSLVA
-151 ALSAKYGLQDELVLP
+151 NYGLPEALVLP

-172 AEKTDSALQAKLA
+172 EPKTDSALQAKLA
-185 LIASNKGLIT
+185 LLPTNKGLVA
-195 QGTTIVTQGTSINE
+195 QGTIIIAQGATVNE
-209 QKFETIRALESSF
+209 QKYETLKALERSY
-222 DRTSSDLGALSKVGA
+222 DRTQSDSNIYSKLGSI
-237 ALYIILVFTGLA
+237 LYILLIFIGLA

-256 NSVLAHSSSLNLFM
+256 NAVLAHSSSLNLYM
-270 FTFTSGV
+270 FTFTAGMV
-277 IFALL
+277 FALL
-282 LESFTSVSA
+282 LESINSVSA

-311 ALFTHIIMLVALMP
+311 ALFTHTIMLVALLP
-325 FVSGTVPFITVQF
+325 FVSSSVQFVTVQF

-352 KRSQLVQSTL
+352 KRSQLVQSTF
-362 QIMLVLLLVHLSIHL
+362 QIMVVLLLVHLSIHL
-377 IREADW
+377 IRESDW
-383 TPSSA
+383 TTQSL
-388 LPVLYSLGGTLI
+388 LPVAYSLGGTLI

-429 NSPLLKRLSKEAPG
+429 NSPLLKLLSKEAPG

-545 FYRKYKEDHPDADQF
+545 FYRKYKEDHPDTDQF
-560 DQFQYP
+560 DQFHYP

-594 TEKNLSEMI
+594 TEQNLSEMI
-603 DRVIGHQLSTGQ
+603 DKVIGHQLSTGQ
-615 FDNAEITM
+615 YDNAEITM

-645 SYPDAEE
+645 SYPEAE

>member
-1 MVPRNGIFYMKA
+1 MDPRNGKNYMKA
-13 PNWFKI
+13 PNWFRI
-19 SEQWIY
+19 SEQWLY
-25 YALISTIAGVL
+25 YSLIAMVSSALIYI
-36 IFFSIPTGAQFQY
+36 SIPSGAQFKY
-49 DYRLGQIWLAE
+49 DYRLGQIWLEE
-60 DLVAPQDFVLPKT
+60 DLVAPQDFVLQKSD
-73 QEELE
+73 EELE
-78 ADRLFLIENKDLY
+78 SDRKFLIENKDFY
-91 YDYHYRTKEWLTNTN
+91 YDYHYRVDEWLANAN
-106 IDSSLHGELEN
+106 IDSALHSELEL
-117 WQKRGVVLK
+117 WQKRGVAPN
-126 KPAANHR
+126 KPALNHR
-133 QFLTD
+133 LYLVD
-138 GTQIELSNAWTPA
+138 GTRIDLSSAWTPSSLVA
-151 ALSAKYGLQDELVLP
+151 NYGLPEALVLP

-172 AEKTDSALQAKLA
+172 ESKTDSALQAKLA
-185 LIASNKGLIT
+185 LLPTNKGLVA
-195 QGTTIVTQGTSINE
+195 QGTIIIAQGATVNE
-209 QKFETIRALESSF
+209 QKYETLKALERSY
-222 DRTSSDLGALSKVGA
+222 DRTQSDSSIYSKLGSV
-237 ALYIILVFTGLA
+237 LYIVLIFIGLS

-256 NSVLAHSSSLNLFM
+256 SAVLAHSSSLNLYM
-270 FTFTSGV
+270 FTFTAGMV
-277 IFALL
+277 VALL
-282 LESFTSVSA
+282 LESINSVSA
-291 LAVPLLMVP
+291 LAVPLLLVP

-311 ALFTHIIMLVALMP
+311 ALFTHTIMLVALLP
-325 FVSGTVPFITVQF
+325 FVSSSVQFVTVQF

-352 KRSQLVQSTL
+352 KRSQLVQSTF
-362 QIMLVLLLVHLSIHL
+362 QIMVVLLLVHLSIHL
-377 IREADW
+377 IRESDW
-383 TPSSA
+383 TTQSL
-388 LPVLYSLGGTLI
+388 LPVAYSLGGTLI

-429 NSPLLKRLSKEAPG
+429 NSPLLKLLSKEAPG

-486 FTENQSSTTSPHEE
+486 FTENQSSSTSPHEE
-500 LSYLESAEIIIG
+500 LSYLESAEIIID
-512 HINDGIELAKKY
+512 HINSGIEMAKKY
-524 KLPDI
+524 RLPDI

-560 DQFQYP
+560 DQFHYP

-603 DRVIGHQLSTGQ
+603 DKVIGHQLSTGQ
-615 FDNAEITM
+615 YDNAEITM

-645 SYPDAEE
+645 SYPEAE

>member
-1 MVPRNGIFYMKA
+1 MDPRNGKNYMKA
-13 PNWFKI
+13 PNWFRI
-19 SEQWIY
+19 SEQWLY
-25 YALISTIAGVL
+25 YSLIAMVSSALIYI
-36 IFFSIPTGAQFQY
+36 SIPSGAQFKY
-49 DYRLGQIWLAE
+49 DYRLGQIWLEE
-60 DLVAPQDFVLPKT
+60 DLVAPQDFVLQKSD
-73 QEELE
+73 EELE
-78 ADRLFLIENKDLY
+78 SDRKFLIENKDFY
-91 YDYHYRTKEWLTNTN
+91 YDYHYRVDEWLANAN
-106 IDSSLHGELEN
+106 IDSALHSELEL
-117 WQKRGVVLK
+117 WQKRGVAPN
-126 KPAANHR
+126 KPALNHR
-133 QFLTD
+133 LYLVD
-138 GTQIELSNAWTPA
+138 GTRIDLSGTWTPSSLVA
-151 ALSAKYGLQDELVLP
+151 NYGLPEALVLP

-172 AEKTDSALQAKLA
+172 ESKTDSALQAKLA
-185 LIASNKGLIT
+185 LLPTNKGLVA
-195 QGTTIVTQGTSINE
+195 QGTLIIAQGSTINE
-209 QKFETIRALESSF
+209 QKYETLKALERSY
-222 DRTSSDLGALSKVGA
+222 DRTQSDSSIYSKLGS
-237 ALYIILVFTGLA
+237 ALYILLIFIGLA

-256 NSVLAHSSSLNLFM
+256 SAVLAHSSSLNLYM
-270 FTFTSGV
+270 FTFAAGMV
-277 IFALL
+277 VALL
-282 LESFTSVSA
+282 LESINSVSA
-291 LAVPLLMVP
+291 LAVPLLLVP

-311 ALFTHIIMLVALMP
+311 ALFTHTIMLVALLP
-325 FVSGTVPFITVQF
+325 FVSSSVQFVTVQF

-352 KRSQLVQSTL
+352 KRSQLVQSTF
-362 QIMLVLLLVHLSIHL
+362 QIMVVLLLVHLSIHL
-377 IREADW
+377 IRESDW
-383 TPSSA
+383 TTQSL
-388 LPVLYSLGGTLI
+388 LPVAYSLGGTLI

-429 NSPLLKRLSKEAPG
+429 NSPLLKLLSKEAPG

-475 HDIGKIANPQY
+475 HDIGKIVNPQY

-545 FYRKYKEDHPDADQF
+545 FYRKYKEDHPDTDQF
-560 DQFQYP
+560 DQFHYP

-603 DRVIGHQLSTGQ
+603 DKVIGHQLSTGQ
-615 FDNAEITM
+615 YDNAEITM

-645 SYPDAEE
+645 SYPEAE

>member
-1 MVPRNGIFYMKA
+1 MKA
-13 PNWFKI
+13 PNWFRI
-19 SEQWIY
+19 SEQWLY
-25 YALISTIAGVL
+25 YSLIAMVASALIYI
-36 IFFSIPTGAQFQY
+36 SIPSGAQFKY
-49 DYRLGQIWLAE
+49 DYRLGQIWLEE
-60 DLVAPQDFVLPKT
+60 DLVAPQDFVLQKSD
-73 QEELE
+73 EELE
-78 ADRLFLIENKDLY
+78 SDRKFLIENKDFY
-91 YDYHYRTKEWLTNTN
+91 YDYHYRVDEWLANAN
-106 IDSSLHGELEN
+106 IDSSLHGELEV
-117 WQKRGVVLK
+117 WQKRGVVPN
-126 KPAANHR
+126 KPAVNHR
-133 QFLTD
+133 LYLID
-138 GTQIELSNAWTPA
+138 GTRIDLSGAWTPSSLVA
-151 ALSAKYGLQDELVLP
+151 NYGLPEALVLP

-172 AEKTDSALQAKLA
+172 ESKTDSALQAKLA
-185 LIASNKGLIT
+185 LLPTNKGLVA
-195 QGTTIVTQGTSINE
+195 QGTVIIAQGATVNE
-209 QKFETIRALESSF
+209 QKYETLKALERSY
-222 DRTSSDLGALSKVGA
+222 DRTQSDSSIYSKLGSV
-237 ALYIILVFTGLA
+237 LYILLVFIGLA

-256 NSVLAHSSSLNLFM
+256 NAVLAHSSSLNLYM
-270 FTFTSGV
+270 FTFTAGMV
-277 IFALL
+277 FALL
-282 LESFTSVSA
+282 LESINSVSA

-311 ALFTHIIMLVALMP
+311 ALFTHTIMLVALLP
-325 FVSGTVPFITVQF
+325 FVSSSVQFVTVQF

-352 KRSQLVQSTL
+352 KRSQLVQSTF
-362 QIMLVLLLVHLSIHL
+362 QIMVVLLLVHLSIHL
-377 IREADW
+377 IRESDW
-383 TPSSA
+383 TTQSL
-388 LPVLYSLGGTLI
+388 LPVAYSLGGTLI

-429 NSPLLKRLSKEAPG
+429 NSPLLKLLSKEAPG

-545 FYRKYKEDHPDADQF
+545 FYRKYKEDHPDTDQF
-560 DQFQYP
+560 DQFHYP

-594 TEKNLSEMI
+594 TEQNLSEMI
-603 DRVIGHQLSTGQ
+603 DKVIGHQLSTGQ
-615 FDNAEITM
+615 YDNAEITM

-645 SYPDAEE
+645 SYPEAE

>member
-1 MVPRNGIFYMKA
+1 MKA
-13 PNWFKI
+13 PNWFRI
-19 SEQWIY
+19 SEQWLY
-25 YALISTIAGVL
+25 YSLIAMVASALIYI
-36 IFFSIPTGAQFQY
+36 SIPSGAQFKY
-49 DYRLGQIWLAE
+49 DYRLGQIWLEE
-60 DLVAPQDFVLPKT
+60 DLVAPQDFVLQKSD
-73 QEELE
+73 EELE
-78 ADRLFLIENKDLY
+78 SDRKFLIENKDFY
-91 YDYHYRTKEWLTNTN
+91 YDYHYRVDEWLANAN
-106 IDSSLHGELEN
+106 IDSSLHGELEL
-117 WQKRGVVLK
+117 WQKRGVVPNN
-126 KPAANHR
+126 PALNHR
-133 QFLTD
+133 LYLVD
-138 GTQIELSNAWTPA
+138 GTRIDLSGAWTPSSLVA
-151 ALSAKYGLQDELVLP
+151 NYGLPEALVLP

-172 AEKTDSALQAKLA
+172 ESKTDSALQAKLA
-185 LIASNKGLIT
+185 LLPTNKGMVA
-195 QGTTIVTQGTSINE
+195 QGTIIIAQGATVNE
-209 QKFETIRALESSF
+209 QKYETLKALERSY
-222 DRTSSDLGALSKVGA
+222 DRTQSDSSIYSKLGSI
-237 ALYIILVFTGLA
+237 LYILLVFIGLA

-256 NSVLAHSSSLNLFM
+256 NAVLAHSSSLNLYM
-270 FTFTSGV
+270 FTFTAGMV
-277 IFALL
+277 FALL
-282 LESFTSVSA
+282 LESINSVSA

-311 ALFTHIIMLVALMP
+311 ALFTHTIMLVALLP
-325 FVSGTVPFITVQF
+325 FVSSSVQFVTVQF

-352 KRSQLVQSTL
+352 KRSQLVQSTF
-362 QIMLVLLLVHLSIHL
+362 QIMVVLLLVHLSIHL
-377 IREADW
+377 IRESDW
-383 TPSSA
+383 TTQSL
-388 LPVLYSLGGTLI
+388 LPVAYSLGGTLI

-429 NSPLLKRLSKEAPG
+429 NSPLLKLLSKEAPG

-545 FYRKYKEDHPDADQF
+545 FYRKYKEDHPDTDQF
-560 DQFQYP
+560 DQFHYP

-594 TEKNLSEMI
+594 TEQNLSEMI
-603 DRVIGHQLSTGQ
+603 DKVIGHQLSTGQ
-615 FDNAEITM
+615 YDNAEITM

-645 SYPDAEE
+645 SYPEAE

>member
-1 MVPRNGIFYMKA
+1 MDPRNGKNYMKA
-13 PNWFKI
+13 PNWFRI
-19 SEQWIY
+19 SEQWLY
-25 YALISTIAGVL
+25 YSLIAMVASALIYI
-36 IFFSIPTGAQFQY
+36 SIPSGAQFKY
-49 DYRLGQIWLAE
+49 DYRLGQIWLEE
-60 DLVAPQDFVLPKT
+60 DLVAPQDFVLQKSE
-73 QEELE
+73 EELE
-78 ADRLFLIENKDLY
+78 SDRKFLIENKDFY
-91 YDYHYRTKEWLTNTN
+91 YDYHYRVDEWLANAN
-106 IDSSLHGELEN
+106 IDSSLHGELEL
-117 WQKRGVVLK
+117 WQKRGVVPNN
-126 KPAANHR
+126 PALNHR
-133 QFLTD
+133 LYLVD
-138 GTQIELSNAWTPA
+138 GTRIDLSGAWTPSS
-151 ALSAKYGLQDELVLP
+151 LVAKYGLPEALVLP

-172 AEKTDSALQAKLA
+172 ESKTDSSLQAKLA
-185 LIASNKGLIT
+185 LLPTNKGLVA
-195 QGTTIVTQGTSINE
+195 QGTVIIAQGATVNE
-209 QKFETIRALESSF
+209 QKYETLKALERSY
-222 DRTSSDLGALSKVGA
+222 DRTQSDSSIYSKLGST
-237 ALYIILVFTGLA
+237 LYIILVFIGLA

-256 NSVLAHSSSLNLFM
+256 NAVLAHSSSLNLYM
-270 FTFTSGV
+270 FTFTAGMV
-277 IFALL
+277 FALL
-282 LESFTSVSA
+282 LESINSVSA

-311 ALFTHIIMLVALMP
+311 ALFTHTIMLVALLP
-325 FVSGTVPFITVQF
+325 FVSSSVQFVTVQF

-352 KRSQLVQSTL
+352 KRSQLVQSTF
-362 QIMLVLLLVHLSIHL
+362 QIMVVLLLVHLSIHL
-377 IREADW
+377 IRESDW
-383 TPSSA
+383 TTQSL
-388 LPVLYSLGGTLI
+388 LPVAYSLGGTLI

-429 NSPLLKRLSKEAPG
+429 NSPLLKLLSKEAPG

-545 FYRKYKEDHPDADQF
+545 FYRKYKEDHPDTDQF
-560 DQFQYP
+560 DQFHYP

-584 EASTRSIPDK
+584 EDFHTQYSRQD
-594 TEKNLSEMI
+594 
-603 DRVIGHQLSTGQ
+603 
-615 FDNAEITM
+615 
-623 KEINTIR
+623 
-630 EAFKRFIRGVYHVRI
+630 
-645 SYPDAEE
+645 

>member
-1 MVPRNGIFYMKA
+1 MDPRNGKNYMKA
-13 PNWFKI
+13 PNWFRI
-19 SEQWIY
+19 SEQWLY
-25 YALISTIAGVL
+25 YSLIAMVASALIYI
-36 IFFSIPTGAQFQY
+36 SIPSGAQFKY
-49 DYRLGQIWLAE
+49 DYRLGQIWLEE
-60 DLVAPQDFVLPKT
+60 DLVAPQDFVLQKSD
-73 QEELE
+73 EELE
-78 ADRLFLIENKDLY
+78 SDRKFLIENKDFY
-91 YDYHYRTKEWLTNTN
+91 YDYHYRVDEWLANAN
-106 IDSSLHGELEN
+106 IDSSLHGELEL
-117 WQKRGVVLK
+117 WQKRGVVPN
-126 KPAANHR
+126 KPALNHR
-133 QFLTD
+133 LYLVD
-138 GTQIELSNAWTPA
+138 GTRIDLSGAWTPSSLVA
-151 ALSAKYGLQDELVLP
+151 NYGLPEALVLP

-172 AEKTDSALQAKLA
+172 ESKTDSALQAKLA
-185 LIASNKGLIT
+185 LLPTNKGLVA
-195 QGTTIVTQGTSINE
+195 QGTVIIAQGATVNE
-209 QKFETIRALESSF
+209 QKYETLKALERSY
-222 DRTSSDLGALSKVGA
+222 DRTQSDSSIYSKLGS
-237 ALYIILVFTGLA
+237 ALYILLVFIGLA

-256 NSVLAHSSSLNLFM
+256 NAVLAHSSSLNLYM
-270 FTFTSGV
+270 FTFTAGMV
-277 IFALL
+277 FALL
-282 LESFTSVSA
+282 LESINSVSA

-311 ALFTHIIMLVALMP
+311 ALFTHTIMLVALLP
-325 FVSGTVPFITVQF
+325 FVSSSVQFVTVQF

-352 KRSQLVQSTL
+352 KRSQLVQSTF
-362 QIMLVLLLVHLSIHL
+362 QIMVVLLLVHLSIHL
-377 IREADW
+377 IRESDW
-383 TPSSA
+383 TTQSL
-388 LPVLYSLGGTLI
+388 LPVAYSLGGTLI

-429 NSPLLKRLSKEAPG
+429 NSPLLKLLSKEAPG

-545 FYRKYKEDHPDADQF
+545 FYRKYKEDHPDTDQF
-560 DQFQYP
+560 DQFHYP

-594 TEKNLSEMI
+594 TEQNLTEMI
-603 DRVIGHQLSTGQ
+603 DKVIGHQLSTGQ
-615 FDNAEITM
+615 YDNAEITM

-645 SYPDAEE
+645 SYPEAE

>member
-1 MVPRNGIFYMKA
+1 MDPRNGKNNMKA
-13 PNWFKI
+13 PNWFRI
-19 SEQWIY
+19 SEQWLY
-25 YALISTIAGVL
+25 YSLIAMVASALIYI
-36 IFFSIPTGAQFQY
+36 SIPSGAQFKY
-49 DYRLGQIWLAE
+49 DYRLGQIWLEE
-60 DLVAPQDFVLPKT
+60 DLVAPQDFVLQKSD
-73 QEELE
+73 EELE
-78 ADRLFLIENKDLY
+78 SDRKFLIENKDFY
-91 YDYHYRTKEWLTNTN
+91 YDYHYRVDEWLANAN
-106 IDSSLHGELEN
+106 IDSSLHGELEL
-117 WQKRGVVLK
+117 WQKRGVVPNN
-126 KPAANHR
+126 PALNHR
-133 QFLTD
+133 LYLVD
-138 GTQIELSNAWTPA
+138 GTRIDLSGAWTPSSLVA
-151 ALSAKYGLQDELVLP
+151 NYGLPEALVLP

-172 AEKTDSALQAKLA
+172 ESKTDSALQAKLA
-185 LIASNKGLIT
+185 LLPTNKGLVA
-195 QGTTIVTQGTSINE
+195 QGTVIIAQGATVNE
-209 QKFETIRALESSF
+209 QKYETLKALERSY
-222 DRTSSDLGALSKVGA
+222 DRTQSDSSIYSELGSI
-237 ALYIILVFTGLA
+237 LYILLVFIGLA

-256 NSVLAHSSSLNLFM
+256 NAVLAHSSSLNLYM
-270 FTFTSGV
+270 FTFTAGMV
-277 IFALL
+277 FALL
-282 LESFTSVSA
+282 LESINSVSA

-311 ALFTHIIMLVALMP
+311 ALFTHTIMLVALLP
-325 FVSGTVPFITVQF
+325 FVSSSVQFVTVQF

-352 KRSQLVQSTL
+352 KRSQLVQSTF
-362 QIMLVLLLVHLSIHL
+362 QIMVVLLLVHLSIHL
-377 IREADW
+377 IRESDW
-383 TPSSA
+383 TTQSL
-388 LPVLYSLGGTLI
+388 LPVAYSLGGTLI

-429 NSPLLKRLSKEAPG
+429 NSPLLKLLSKEAPG

-545 FYRKYKEDHPDADQF
+545 FYRKYKEDHPDTDQF
-560 DQFQYP
+560 DQFHYP

-594 TEKNLSEMI
+594 TEQNLSEMI
-603 DRVIGHQLSTGQ
+603 DKVIGHQLSTGQ
-615 FDNAEITM
+615 YDNAEITM

-645 SYPDAEE
+645 SYPEAE

>member
-1 MVPRNGIFYMKA
+1 MDPRNGKNYMKA
-13 PNWFKI
+13 PNWFRI
-19 SEQWIY
+19 SEQWLY
-25 YALISTIAGVL
+25 YSLIAMVASALIYI
-36 IFFSIPTGAQFQY
+36 SIPSGAQFKY
-49 DYRLGQIWLAE
+49 DYRLGQIWLEE
-60 DLVAPQDFVLPKT
+60 DLVAPQDFVLQKSD
-73 QEELE
+73 EELE
-78 ADRLFLIENKDLY
+78 SDRKFLIENKDFY
-91 YDYHYRTKEWLTNTN
+91 YDYHYRVDEWLANAN
-106 IDSSLHGELEN
+106 IDSSLHGELEL
-117 WQKRGVVLK
+117 WQKRGVVPN
-126 KPAANHR
+126 KPALNHR
-133 QFLTD
+133 LYLVD
-138 GTQIELSNAWTPA
+138 GTRIDLSGAWTPSSLVA
-151 ALSAKYGLQDELVLP
+151 NYGLPEALVLP

-172 AEKTDSALQAKLA
+172 ESKTDSALQAKLA
-185 LIASNKGLIT
+185 LLPTNKGLVA
-195 QGTTIVTQGTSINE
+195 QGTVIIAQGATVNE
-209 QKFETIRALESSF
+209 QKYETLKALERSY
-222 DRTSSDLGALSKVGA
+222 DRTQSDTSIYSKLGSI
-237 ALYIILVFTGLA
+237 LYIVLIFIGLA

-256 NSVLAHSSSLNLFM
+256 NAVLAHSSSLNLYM
-270 FTFTSGV
+270 FTFTAGMV
-277 IFALL
+277 FALL
-282 LESFTSVSA
+282 LESINSVSA

-311 ALFTHIIMLVALMP
+311 ALFTHTIMLVALLP
-325 FVSGTVPFITVQF
+325 FVSSSVQFVTVQF

-352 KRSQLVQSTL
+352 KRSQLVQSTF
-362 QIMLVLLLVHLSIHL
+362 QIMVVLLLVHLSIHL
-377 IREADW
+377 IRESDW
-383 TPSSA
+383 TTQSL
-388 LPVLYSLGGTLI
+388 LPVAYSLGGTLI

-429 NSPLLKRLSKEAPG
+429 NSPLLKLLSKEAPG

-486 FTENQSSTTSPHEE
+486 FTENQSSITSPHEE

-512 HINDGIELAKKY
+512 HINDGIELAKKH

-545 FYRKYKEDHPDADQF
+545 FYRKYKEDHPDTDQF
-560 DQFQYP
+560 DQFHYP

-594 TEKNLSEMI
+594 TEQNLSEMI
-603 DRVIGHQLSTGQ
+603 DKVIGHQLSTGQ
-615 FDNAEITM
+615 YDNAEITM

-645 SYPDAEE
+645 SYPEAE

>member
-1 MVPRNGIFYMKA
+1 MKA
-13 PNWFKI
+13 PNWFRI
-19 SEQWIY
+19 SEQWLY
-25 YALISTIAGVL
+25 YSLIAMVASALIYI
-36 IFFSIPTGAQFQY
+36 SIPSGAQFKY
-49 DYRLGQIWLAE
+49 DYRLGQIWLEE
-60 DLVAPQDFVLPKT
+60 DLVAPQDFVLQKSD
-73 QEELE
+73 EELE
-78 ADRLFLIENKDLY
+78 SDRKFLIENKDFY
-91 YDYHYRTKEWLTNTN
+91 YDYHYRVDEWLANTN
-106 IDSSLHGELEN
+106 IDSSLHSELEL
-117 WQKRGVVLK
+117 WQKRGVAPN
-126 KPAANHR
+126 KPALNHR
-133 QFLTD
+133 LYLVD
-138 GTQIELSNAWTPA
+138 GTRIDLSGAWTPSSLVA
-151 ALSAKYGLQDELVLP
+151 NYGLPEALVLP

-172 AEKTDSALQAKLA
+172 ESKTDSALQAKLA
-185 LIASNKGLIT
+185 LLPSNKGLVA
-195 QGTTIVTQGTSINE
+195 QGTLIIAQGSTVNE
-209 QKFETIRALESSF
+209 QKYETLKALERSYDRSQSDSSIY
-222 DRTSSDLGALSKVGA
+222 SKLGS
-237 ALYIILVFTGLA
+237 ALYILLIFIGLA

-256 NSVLAHSSSLNLFM
+256 NAVLAHSSSLNLYM
-270 FTFTSGV
+270 FTFTAGMV
-277 IFALL
+277 VALL
-282 LESFTSVSA
+282 LESINSVSA
-291 LAVPLLMVP
+291 LAVPLLLVP

-311 ALFTHIIMLVALMP
+311 ALFTHTIMLVALLP
-325 FVSGTVPFITVQF
+325 FVSSSVQFVTVQF

-352 KRSQLVQSTL
+352 KRSQLVQSTF
-362 QIMLVLLLVHLSIHL
+362 QIMVVLLLVHLSIHL
-377 IREADW
+377 IRESDW
-383 TPSSA
+383 TTQSL
-388 LPVLYSLGGTLI
+388 LPVAYSLGGTLI

-429 NSPLLKRLSKEAPG
+429 NSPLLKLLSKEAPG

-486 FTENQSSTTSPHEE
+486 FTENQSSKTSPHEE

-512 HINDGIELAKKY
+512 HINDGIELAKKH

-545 FYRKYKEDHPDADQF
+545 FYRKYKEDHPDTEQF
-560 DQFQYP
+560 DQFHYP

-576 IVMMSDAV
+576 IIMMSDAV
-584 EASTRSIPDK
+584 EASTRSIANK
-594 TEKNLSEMI
+594 TEQNLSEMI
-603 DRVIGHQLSTGQ
+603 DKVIGHQLSTGQ
-615 FDNAEITM
+615 YDNSEITM

-645 SYPDAEE
+645 SYPEAE

>member
-1 MVPRNGIFYMKA
+1 MDPRNGKNYMKA
-13 PNWFKI
+13 PNWFRI
-19 SEQWIY
+19 SEQWLY
-25 YALISTIAGVL
+25 YSLIAIVSSALIYI
-36 IFFSIPTGAQFQY
+36 SIPSGAQFKY
-49 DYRLGQIWLAE
+49 DYRLGQIWLEE
-60 DLVAPQDFVLPKT
+60 DLVAPQDFVLQKSE
-73 QEELE
+73 EELE
-78 ADRLFLIENKDLY
+78 SDRKFLIENKDFY
-91 YDYHYRTKEWLTNTN
+91 YDYHYRVYEWLANAN
-106 IDSSLHGELEN
+106 IDSSLHGELEL
-117 WQKRGVVLK
+117 WQKRGVVPNN
-126 KPAANHR
+126 PALNHR
-133 QFLTD
+133 LYLVD
-138 GTQIELSNAWTPA
+138 GTRIDLSSAWTPSSLVA
-151 ALSAKYGLQDELVLP
+151 NYGLPEALVLP

-172 AEKTDSALQAKLA
+172 ESKTDSALQAKLA
-185 LIASNKGLIT
+185 LLPTNKGLVA
-195 QGTTIVTQGTSINE
+195 QGTIIIAQGATVNE
-209 QKFETIRALESSF
+209 QKYETLKALERSY
-222 DRTSSDLGALSKVGA
+222 DRTQSDSSIYSKLGSV
-237 ALYIILVFTGLA
+237 LYIVLIFIGLA

-256 NSVLAHSSSLNLFM
+256 NAVLAHSSSLNLYM
-270 FTFTSGV
+270 FTFTAGMV
-277 IFALL
+277 FALL
-282 LESFTSVSA
+282 LESINSVSA

-311 ALFTHIIMLVALMP
+311 ALFTHTIMLVALLP
-325 FVSGTVPFITVQF
+325 FVSSSVQFVTVQF

-352 KRSQLVQSTL
+352 KRSQLVQSTF
-362 QIMLVLLLVHLSIHL
+362 QIMVVLLLVHLSIHL
-377 IREADW
+377 IRESDW
-383 TPSSA
+383 TTQSL
-388 LPVLYSLGGTLI
+388 LPVAYSLGGTLI

-429 NSPLLKRLSKEAPG
+429 NSPLLKLLSKEAPG

-545 FYRKYKEDHPDADQF
+545 FYRKYKEDHPDTDQF
-560 DQFQYP
+560 DQFHYP

-584 EASTRSIPDK
+584 EASTRSIPEK
-594 TEKNLSEMI
+594 TEQNLSEMI
-603 DRVIGHQLSTGQ
+603 DKVIGHQLSTGQ
-615 FDNAEITM
+615 YDNAEITM

-645 SYPDAEE
+645 SYPEAE

>member
-1 MVPRNGIFYMKA
+1 MDPRNGKNYMKA
-13 PNWFKI
+13 PNWFRI
-19 SEQWIY
+19 SEQWLY
-25 YALISTIAGVL
+25 YSLIAMVSSVL
-36 IFFSIPTGAQFQY
+36 IYISIPSGAQFKY
-49 DYRLGQIWLAE
+49 DYRLGQIWLEE
-60 DLVAPQDFVLPKT
+60 DLMAPQDFVLQKSD
-73 QEELE
+73 EELE
-78 ADRLFLIENKDLY
+78 SDRKFLIENKDFY
-91 YDYHYRTKEWLTNTN
+91 YDYHYRVDEWLANTN
-106 IDSSLHGELEN
+106 IDSSLHSELEL
-117 WQKRGVVLK
+117 WQKRGVAPN
-126 KPAANHR
+126 KPALNHR
-133 QFLTD
+133 LYLVD
-138 GTQIELSNAWTPA
+138 GTRIDLSGAWTPSSLVA
-151 ALSAKYGLQDELVLP
+151 NYGLPEALVLP

-172 AEKTDSALQAKLA
+172 ESKTDSALQAKLA
-185 LIASNKGLIT
+185 LLPSNKGLVA
-195 QGTTIVTQGTSINE
+195 QGTLIIAQGSTVNE
-209 QKFETIRALESSF
+209 QKYETLKALERSY
-222 DRTSSDLGALSKVGA
+222 DRTQSDSSIYSKLGS
-237 ALYIILVFTGLA
+237 ALYILLIFIGLA

-256 NSVLAHSSSLNLFM
+256 NAVLAHSSSLNLYM
-270 FTFTSGV
+270 FTFTAGMV
-277 IFALL
+277 VALL
-282 LESFTSVSA
+282 LESINSVSA
-291 LAVPLLMVP
+291 LAVPLLLVP

-311 ALFTHIIMLVALMP
+311 ALFTHTIMLVALLP
-325 FVSGTVPFITVQF
+325 FVSSSVQFVTVQF

-352 KRSQLVQSTL
+352 KRSQLVQSTF
-362 QIMLVLLLVHLSIHL
+362 QIMVVLLLVHLSIHL
-377 IREADW
+377 IRESDW
-383 TPSSA
+383 TTQSL
-388 LPVLYSLGGTLI
+388 LPVAYSLGGTLI

-429 NSPLLKRLSKEAPG
+429 NSPLLKLLSKEAPG

-500 LSYLESAEIIIG
+500 LSYLESAEIIIE

-545 FYRKYKEDHPDADQF
+545 FYRKYREDHPDTDQF
-560 DQFQYP
+560 DQFHYP

-603 DRVIGHQLSTGQ
+603 DKVIGHQLSTGQ
-615 FDNAEITM
+615 YDNAEITM

-645 SYPDAEE
+645 SYPEAE

>member
-1 MVPRNGIFYMKA
+1 MDPRNGKNNMKA
-13 PNWFKI
+13 PNWFRI
-19 SEQWIY
+19 SEQWLY
-25 YALISTIAGVL
+25 YSLIAMVASALIYI
-36 IFFSIPTGAQFQY
+36 SIPSGAQFKY
-49 DYRLGQIWLAE
+49 DYRLGQIWLEE
-60 DLVAPQDFVLPKT
+60 DLVAPQDFVLQKSD
-73 QEELE
+73 EELE
-78 ADRLFLIENKDLY
+78 SDRKFLIENKDFY
-91 YDYHYRTKEWLTNTN
+91 YDYHYRVDEWLANAN
-106 IDSSLHGELEN
+106 IDSSLHGELEL
-117 WQKRGVVLK
+117 WQKRGVVPNN
-126 KPAANHR
+126 PALNHR
-133 QFLTD
+133 LYLVD
-138 GTQIELSNAWTPA
+138 GTRIDLSGAWTPSSLVA
-151 ALSAKYGLQDELVLP
+151 NYGLPEALVLP

-172 AEKTDSALQAKLA
+172 ESKTDSALQAKLA
-185 LIASNKGLIT
+185 LLPTNKGLVA
-195 QGTTIVTQGTSINE
+195 QGTIIIAQGATVNE
-209 QKFETIRALESSF
+209 QKYETLKALERSY
-222 DRTSSDLGALSKVGA
+222 DRTQSDSSVYSKLGS
-237 ALYIILVFTGLA
+237 ALYILLIFIGLA

-256 NSVLAHSSSLNLFM
+256 NAVLAHSSSLNLYM
-270 FTFTSGV
+270 FTFTAGMV
-277 IFALL
+277 FALL
-282 LESFTSVSA
+282 LESINSVSA

-311 ALFTHIIMLVALMP
+311 ALFTHTIMLVALLP
-325 FVSGTVPFITVQF
+325 FVSSSVQFVTVQF

-352 KRSQLVQSTL
+352 KRSQLVQSTF
-362 QIMLVLLLVHLSIHL
+362 QIMVVLLLVHLSIHL
-377 IREADW
+377 IRESDW
-383 TPSSA
+383 TTQSL
-388 LPVLYSLGGTLI
+388 LPVAYSLGGTLI

-429 NSPLLKRLSKEAPG
+429 NSPLLKLLSKEAPG

-545 FYRKYKEDHPDADQF
+545 FYRKYKEDHPDTDQF
-560 DQFQYP
+560 DQFHYP

-594 TEKNLSEMI
+594 TEQNLSEMI
-603 DRVIGHQLSTGQ
+603 DKVIGHQLSTGQ
-615 FDNAEITM
+615 YNNAEITM

-645 SYPDAEE
+645 SYPEAE

>member
-1 MVPRNGIFYMKA
+1 MDPRNGKNYMKA
-13 PNWFKI
+13 PNWFRI
-19 SEQWIY
+19 SEQWLY
-25 YALISTIAGVL
+25 YSLIAMVASALIYI
-36 IFFSIPTGAQFQY
+36 SIPSGAQFQY
-49 DYRLGQIWLAE
+49 DYRLGQIWLEE
-60 DLVAPQDFVLPKT
+60 DLVAPQDFVLQKSD
-73 QEELE
+73 EELE
-78 ADRLFLIENKDLY
+78 SDRKFLIENKDFY
-91 YDYHYRTKEWLTNTN
+91 YDYHYRVDEWLANAN
-106 IDSSLHGELEN
+106 IDSSLHGELEV
-117 WQKRGVVLK
+117 WQKRGVVPN
-126 KPAANHR
+126 KPAVNHR
-133 QFLTD
+133 LYLID
-138 GTQIELSNAWTPA
+138 GTRIDLSGAWTPSSLVA
-151 ALSAKYGLQDELVLP
+151 NYGLPEALVLP

-172 AEKTDSALQAKLA
+172 ESKTDSALQAKLA
-185 LIASNKGLIT
+185 LLPTNKGLVA
-195 QGTTIVTQGTSINE
+195 QGTVIIAQGATVNE
-209 QKFETIRALESSF
+209 QKYETLKALERSY
-222 DRTSSDLGALSKVGA
+222 DRTQSDSSIYSKLGSV
-237 ALYIILVFTGLA
+237 LYILLVFIGLA

-256 NSVLAHSSSLNLFM
+256 NAVLAHSSSLNLYM
-270 FTFTSGV
+270 FTFTAGMV
-277 IFALL
+277 FALL
-282 LESFTSVSA
+282 LESINSVSA

-311 ALFTHIIMLVALMP
+311 ALFTHTIMLVALLP
-325 FVSGTVPFITVQF
+325 FVSSSVQFVTVQF

-352 KRSQLVQSTL
+352 KRSQLVQSTF
-362 QIMLVLLLVHLSIHL
+362 QIMVVLLLVHLSIHL
-377 IREADW
+377 IRESDW
-383 TPSSA
+383 TTQSL
-388 LPVLYSLGGTLI
+388 LPVAYSLGGTLI

-429 NSPLLKRLSKEAPG
+429 NSPLLKLLSKEAPG

-545 FYRKYKEDHPDADQF
+545 FYRKYKEDHPDTDQF
-560 DQFQYP
+560 DQFHYP

-594 TEKNLSEMI
+594 TEQNLSEMI
-603 DRVIGHQLSTGQ
+603 DKVIGHQLSTGQ
-615 FDNAEITM
+615 YDNAEITM

-645 SYPDAEE
+645 SYPEAE

>member
-1 MVPRNGIFYMKA
+1 MKA
-13 PNWFKI
+13 PNWFRI
-19 SEQWIY
+19 SEQWLY
-25 YALISTIAGVL
+25 YSLIAMVASALIYI
-36 IFFSIPTGAQFQY
+36 SIPSGAQFKY
-49 DYRLGQIWLAE
+49 DYRLGQIWLEE
-60 DLVAPQDFVLPKT
+60 DLVAPQDFVLQKSD
-73 QEELE
+73 EELE
-78 ADRLFLIENKDLY
+78 SDRKFLIENKDFY
-91 YDYHYRTKEWLTNTN
+91 YDYHYRVDEWLANAN
-106 IDSSLHGELEN
+106 IDSSLHGELEV
-117 WQKRGVVLK
+117 WQKRGVVPNN
-126 KPAANHR
+126 PALNHR
-133 QFLTD
+133 LYLVD
-138 GTQIELSNAWTPA
+138 GTRIDLSGAWTPSSLVA
-151 ALSAKYGLQDELVLP
+151 NYGLPEALVLP

-172 AEKTDSALQAKLA
+172 ESKTDSALQAKLA
-185 LIASNKGLIT
+185 LLPTNKGLVA
-195 QGTTIVTQGTSINE
+195 QGTVIIAQGATVNE
-209 QKFETIRALESSF
+209 QKYETLKALERSY
-222 DRTSSDLGALSKVGA
+222 DRTQSDSSIYSKLGS
-237 ALYIILVFTGLA
+237 ALYILLVFIGLA

-256 NSVLAHSSSLNLFM
+256 NAVLAHSSSLNLYM
-270 FTFTSGV
+270 FTFTSGMV
-277 IFALL
+277 FALL
-282 LESFTSVSA
+282 LESINSVSA
-291 LAVPLLMVP
+291 LAVPLLLVP

-311 ALFTHIIMLVALMP
+311 ALFTHTIMLVALLP
-325 FVSGTVPFITVQF
+325 FVSSSVQFVTVQF

-352 KRSQLVQSTL
+352 KRSQLVQSTF
-362 QIMLVLLLVHLSIHL
+362 QIMVVLLLVHLSIHL
-377 IREADW
+377 IRESDW
-383 TPSSA
+383 TTQSL
-388 LPVLYSLGGTLI
+388 LPVAYSLGGTLI

-429 NSPLLKRLSKEAPG
+429 NSPLLKLLSKEAPG

-545 FYRKYKEDHPDADQF
+545 FYRKYKEDHPDTDQF
-560 DQFQYP
+560 DQFHYP

-594 TEKNLSEMI
+594 TEQNLSEMI
-603 DRVIGHQLSTGQ
+603 DKVIGHQLSTGQ
-615 FDNAEITM
+615 YDNAEITM

-645 SYPDAEE
+645 SYPEAE

>member
-1 MVPRNGIFYMKA
+1 LDPRNGKIIMKA
-13 PNWFKI
+13 PNWFRI
-19 SEQWIY
+19 SEQWLY
-25 YALISTIAGVL
+25 YSLIAMVASALIYI
-36 IFFSIPTGAQFQY
+36 SIPSGAQFKY
-49 DYRLGQIWLAE
+49 DYRLGQIWLEE
-60 DLVAPQDFVLPKT
+60 DLVAPQDFVLQKSD
-73 QEELE
+73 EELE
-78 ADRLFLIENKDLY
+78 SDRKFLIENKDFY
-91 YDYHYRTKEWLTNTN
+91 YDYHYRVDEWLANTN
-106 IDSSLHGELEN
+106 IDSSLHSELEL
-117 WQKRGVVLK
+117 WQKRGVAPN
-126 KPAANHR
+126 KPALNHR
-133 QFLTD
+133 LYLVD
-138 GTQIELSNAWTPA
+138 GTRIDLSGAWTPSSLVA
-151 ALSAKYGLQDELVLP
+151 NYGLPEALVLP

-172 AEKTDSALQAKLA
+172 ESKTDSALQAKLA
-185 LIASNKGLIT
+185 LLPSNKGLVA
-195 QGTTIVTQGTSINE
+195 QGTLIIAQGSTVNE
-209 QKFETIRALESSF
+209 QKYETLKALERSYDRSQSDSSIY
-222 DRTSSDLGALSKVGA
+222 SKLGS
-237 ALYIILVFTGLA
+237 ALYILLIFIGLA

-256 NSVLAHSSSLNLFM
+256 NAVLAHSSSLNLYM
-270 FTFTSGV
+270 FTFTAGMV
-277 IFALL
+277 VALL
-282 LESFTSVSA
+282 LESINSVSA
-291 LAVPLLMVP
+291 LAVPLLLVP

-311 ALFTHIIMLVALMP
+311 ALFTHTIMLVALLP
-325 FVSGTVPFITVQF
+325 FVSSSVQFVTVQF

-352 KRSQLVQSTL
+352 KRSQLVQSTF
-362 QIMLVLLLVHLSIHL
+362 QIMVVLLLVHLSIHL
-377 IREADW
+377 IRESDW
-383 TPSSA
+383 TTQSL
-388 LPVLYSLGGTLI
+388 LPVAYSLGGTLI

-429 NSPLLKRLSKEAPG
+429 NSPLLKLLSKEAPG

-486 FTENQSSTTSPHEE
+486 FTENQSSKTSPHEE

-512 HINDGIELAKKY
+512 HINDGIELAKKH

-545 FYRKYKEDHPDADQF
+545 FYRKYKEDHPDTEQF
-560 DQFQYP
+560 DQFHYP

-584 EASTRSIPDK
+584 EASTRSIANK
-594 TEKNLSEMI
+594 TEQNLSEMI
-603 DRVIGHQLSTGQ
+603 DKVIGHQLSTGQ
-615 FDNAEITM
+615 YDNSEITM

-645 SYPDAEE
+645 SYPEAE